1 MIHRIDTIN
10 WIIHTFLI
18 KFYSFSKANAMPSQ
32 YSLDGTSSCDIN
44 DDNGDNDNYTK
55 KTGSSLTMHQ
65 E

>member
-1 MIHRIDTIN
+1 
-10 WIIHTFLI
+10 
-18 KFYSFSKANAMPSQ
+18 MPSQ

-55 KTGSSLTMHQ
+55 KTGSSLTMHR